1 MTTRKTWGAIIV
13 AACCLLAGGT
23 GTAWTRDT
31 PAQGNGA
38 THISVNDTV
47 YGVLHNHR
55 SLMSIKENRALLE
68 HELNKARAGFGPR
81 VDVTGEIGVG
91 VLSDTTSRG
100 LNLDDQWLSVGSV
113 SAKLVQPI
121 WDGFATRSRVRA
133 AQATLDSVKARIF
146 DTATSLSLDGII
158 AHIDLLRRIKLVELA
173 RNNVARH
180 ESILAQARDRARMGA
195 DTQADVTQAESRLQ
209 RAHSA
214 LAEAEDALRV
224 AYATYSRLT
233 GIYTVGKLDAVPMPA
248 EMPDTAAAFI
258 QMAEKHNPKL
268 AAYLQD
274 IRAAKG
280 EKELAQS
287 AMYPTFQLEAGPE
300 YSDRGGDRDRW
311 VYSFDVLAT
320 VRWNVFNSGADVEGI
335 RAASA
340 REREARQNLY
350 DYMDTLRLDMESTWS
365 NYLAAKEQYKF
376 YTKAVENNTYTRQAY
391 HDQFLLG
398 TRSLLDVLD
407 SENELYNSA
416 SQAETARGNIL
427 VGAYRM
433 CALAGDLL
441 PRMGVPAEESSRG
454 PRKPSPS
461 RAKILKWAGS
471 SNRGAPASRVAH
483 DNSGSLVCREGFD
496 ATTGR
501 APLPVV
507 LRQDVHR
514 MDVKGLFICR
524 KTDPGKHAARKWQ
537 PEACGLPMSISCR
550 LCCAVFPPC
559 AASGAR
565 PCLPSSCWPGF
576 RAVPSRPRRACGSPA
591 RRA

>member
-1 MTTRKTWGAIIV
+1 M
-13 AACCLLAGGT
+13 
-23 GTAWTRDT
+23 
-31 PAQGNGA
+31 
-38 THISVNDTV
+38 
-47 YGVLHNHR
+47 
-55 SLMSIKENRALLE
+55 
-68 HELNKARAGFGPR
+68 
-81 VDVTGEIGVG
+81 
-91 VLSDTTSRG
+91 
-100 LNLDDQWLSVGSV
+100 
-113 SAKLVQPI
+113 
-121 WDGFATRSRVRA
+121 
-133 AQATLDSVKARIF
+133 
-146 DTATSLSLDGII
+146 
-158 AHIDLLRRIKLVELA
+158 
-173 RNNVARH
+173 
-180 ESILAQARDRARMGA
+180 
-195 DTQADVTQAESRLQ
+195 
-209 RAHSA
+209 
-214 LAEAEDALRV
+214 

-233 GIYTVGKLDAVPMPA
+233 GIYTVGKLDAVPMPV

-320 VRWNVFNSGADVEGI
+320 MRWNVFNSGADVEGI

-441 PRMGVPAEESSRG
+441 PRMGVPAEEIKSG
-454 PRKPSPS
+454 PKE
-461 RAKILKWAGS
+461 AQ
-471 SNRGAPASRVAH
+471 
-483 DNSGSLVCREGFD
+483 
-496 ATTGR
+496 
-501 APLPVV
+501 PV
-507 LRQDVHR
+507 QGEDFE
-514 MDVKGLFICR
+514 MGWFK
-524 KTDPGKHAARKWQ
+524 
-537 PEACGLPMSISCR
+537 
-550 LCCAVFPPC
+550 
-559 AASGAR
+559 
-565 PCLPSSCWPGF
+565 
-576 RAVPSRPRRACGSPA
+576 
-591 RRA
+591 

>member
-1 MTTRKTWGAIIV
+1 MLKNKIIPF
-13 AACCLLAGGT
+13 ALCLFLAWWADAVWSQEPPARGNN
-23 GTAWTRDT
+23 TA
-31 PAQGNGA
+31 
-38 THISVNDTV
+38 HITVNDTV

-55 SLMSIKENRALLE
+55 SLMSIKENRAVLE

-180 ESILAQARDRARMGA
+180 ESILAQARDRASMGA

-233 GIYTVGKLDAVPMPA
+233 GIYTGGKLDAVPMPA

-427 VGAYRM
+427 
-433 CALAGDLL
+433 
-441 PRMGVPAEESSRG
+441 
-454 PRKPSPS
+454 
-461 RAKILKWAGS
+461 
-471 SNRGAPASRVAH
+471 
-483 DNSGSLVCREGFD
+483 
-496 ATTGR
+496 
-501 APLPVV
+501 
-507 LRQDVHR
+507 
-514 MDVKGLFICR
+514 
-524 KTDPGKHAARKWQ
+524 
-537 PEACGLPMSISCR
+537 
-550 LCCAVFPPC
+550 
-559 AASGAR
+559 
-565 PCLPSSCWPGF
+565 
-576 RAVPSRPRRACGSPA
+576 
-591 RRA
+591 

>member
-1 MTTRKTWGAIIV
+1 MTICKKWGAMIV
-13 AACCLLAGGT
+13 ASCCFLVGGT
-23 GTAWTRDT
+23 DAAWSRET
-31 PAQGNGA
+31 PARGNNTA
-38 THISVNDTV
+38 HITVNDTV

-55 SLMSIKENRALLE
+55 SLMSIKENRSVLE

-180 ESILAQARDRARMGA
+180 ESILAQARDRASMGA

-427 VGAYRM
+427 VGASRM

-441 PRMGVPAEESSRG
+441 PRMGVPAEEIKSG
-454 PRKPSPS
+454 PKEAQP
-461 RAKILKWAGS
+461 
-471 SNRGAPASRVAH
+471 
-483 DNSGSLVCREGFD
+483 
-496 ATTGR
+496 
-501 APLPVV
+501 
-507 LRQDVHR
+507 
-514 MDVKGLFICR
+514 VKGEDFEMGWF
-524 KTDPGKHAARKWQ
+524 K
-537 PEACGLPMSISCR
+537 
-550 LCCAVFPPC
+550 
-559 AASGAR
+559 
-565 PCLPSSCWPGF
+565 
-576 RAVPSRPRRACGSPA
+576 
-591 RRA
+591 

>member
-1 MTTRKTWGAIIV
+1 MLKNKIIPF
-13 AACCLLAGGT
+13 ALCLFLAWWADAVWSQEPPARGNN
-23 GTAWTRDT
+23 TA
-31 PAQGNGA
+31 
-38 THISVNDTV
+38 HITANDTV

-55 SLMSIKENRALLE
+55 SLMSIKENRAVLE

-133 AQATLDSVKARIF
+133 AQATL
-146 DTATSLSLDGII
+146 
-158 AHIDLLRRIKLVELA
+158 
-173 RNNVARH
+173 
-180 ESILAQARDRARMGA
+180 LAQARDRASMGA

-365 NYLAAKEQYKF
+365 NYLAAKEQCKF

-441 PRMGVPAEESSRG
+441 PRMGVPAEEIKSG
-454 PRKPSPS
+454 PKEAQP
-461 RAKILKWAGS
+461 
-471 SNRGAPASRVAH
+471 
-483 DNSGSLVCREGFD
+483 
-496 ATTGR
+496 
-501 APLPVV
+501 
-507 LRQDVHR
+507 
-514 MDVKGLFICR
+514 VKGEDFEMGWF
-524 KTDPGKHAARKWQ
+524 K
-537 PEACGLPMSISCR
+537 
-550 LCCAVFPPC
+550 
-559 AASGAR
+559 
-565 PCLPSSCWPGF
+565 
-576 RAVPSRPRRACGSPA
+576 
-591 RRA
+591 

>member
-1 MTTRKTWGAIIV
+1 MATRKTWGAIIV

-55 SLMSIKENRALLE
+55 SLMSIKENRAVLE

-180 ESILAQARDRARMGA
+180 ESILAQARDRASMGA
-195 DTQADVTQAESRLQ
+195 GIQADVTQAESRLQ

-233 GIYTVGKLDAVPMPA
+233 GIYTVGKLDAVPMLA

-274 IRAAKG
+274 I
-280 EKELAQS
+280 
-287 AMYPTFQLEAGPE
+287 
-300 YSDRGGDRDRW
+300 W

-416 SQAETARGNIL
+416 SQAEIARGNIL

-441 PRMGVPAEESSRG
+441 PRMGVPAEEIKSG
-454 PRKPSPS
+454 PKEAQP
-461 RAKILKWAGS
+461 
-471 SNRGAPASRVAH
+471 
-483 DNSGSLVCREGFD
+483 
-496 ATTGR
+496 
-501 APLPVV
+501 
-507 LRQDVHR
+507 
-514 MDVKGLFICR
+514 VKGEDFEMGWF
-524 KTDPGKHAARKWQ
+524 K
-537 PEACGLPMSISCR
+537 
-550 LCCAVFPPC
+550 
-559 AASGAR
+559 
-565 PCLPSSCWPGF
+565 
-576 RAVPSRPRRACGSPA
+576 
-591 RRA
+591 

>member
-1 MTTRKTWGAIIV
+1 MKVSDIKKVACLGGGIIGSSWAIQFAMHGMEVVIRDINDEQLQKSEAQMRKSLDTLV
-13 AACCLLAGGT
+13 AANAIT
-23 GTAWTRDT
+23 
-31 PAQGNGA
+31 
-38 THISVNDTV
+38 
-47 YGVLHNHR
+47 
-55 SLMSIKENRALLE
+55 E
-68 HELNKARAGFGPR
+68 ARK
-81 VDVTGEIGVG
+81 GEI
-91 VLSDTTSRG
+91 LSAVRLTTSVE
-100 LNLDDQWLSVGSV
+100 DAVKDVQ
-113 SAKLVQPI
+113 LVQENGPE
-121 WDGFATRSRVRA
+121 R
-133 AQATLDSVKARIF
+133 LE
-146 DTATSLSLDGII
+146 
-158 AHIDLLRRIKLVELA
+158 IKQ
-173 RNNVARH
+173 
-180 ESILAQARDRARMGA
+180 SILAQARDRASMGA

-365 NYLAAKEQYKF
+365 NYQAAKEQYKH
-376 YTKAVENNTYTRQAY
+376 YSDAVVNNTYTRQAY

-398 TRSLLDVLD
+398 NRSLLDVLD

-427 VGAYRM
+427 VGAYRL
-433 CALAGDLL
+433 CALSGDLL
-441 PRMGVPAEESSRG
+441 PRMSVPEELVTGG
-454 PRKPSPS
+454 PGEAKP
-461 RAKILKWAGS
+461 
-471 SNRGAPASRVAH
+471 
-483 DNSGSLVCREGFD
+483 
-496 ATTGR
+496 
-501 APLPVV
+501 
-507 LRQDVHR
+507 
-514 MDVKGLFICR
+514 VKGEDFDL
-524 KTDPGKHAARKWQ
+524 GW
-537 PEACGLPMSISCR
+537 
-550 LCCAVFPPC
+550 
-559 AASGAR
+559 
-565 PCLPSSCWPGF
+565 F
-576 RAVPSRPRRACGSPA
+576 R
-591 RRA
+591 